1 MSVRDAVRMS
11 GEEIAAFL
19 AAPRTLNIA
28 TIGPDGA
35 IHLVAMW
42 FTMQGQC
49 PVFTT
54 YGRSQ
59 KVANLRRDP
68 CLTGLVEAGS
78 TYGEL
83 QGVELIGAARIIDDP
98 AEVLEIVREMS
109 LKYSGHTLPH
119 KAERAAVK
127 RVGILLEPR
136 RVITWD
142 HRKLAATSTSSVTN
156 SAERVTMHQR
166 SSAGPRPS

>member
-1 MSVRDAVRMS
+1 MSLRDAVRMTPD
-11 GEEIAAFL
+11 EVAAFL

-42 FTMQGQC
+42 YSMRGRS

-68 CLTGLVEAGS
+68 RLSGLVESGTS
-78 TYGEL
+78 YEQL
-83 QGVELIGAARIIDDP
+83 QGVELIGTARILEDP
-98 AEVLEIVREMS
+98 AEVLDVVRETTAKYTGRS
-109 LKYSGHTLPH
+109 LAAD
-119 KAERAAVK
+119 AERAAAK
-127 RVGILLEPR
+127 RVAIVLEPD
-136 RVITWD
+136 RVISWD
-142 HRKLAATSTSSVTN
+142 HRKLVATSGAS
-156 SAERVTMHQR
+156 H
-166 SSAGPRPS
+166 